1 MLNILECK
9 IIEENHHQLKV
20 GEKVQVTTRLYRRS
34 DYLLLG
40 EQINHAR
47 NLPVTGA
54 IGVLNTDHNYKD
66 GHLKKY
72 NSKVKDSTD
81 YQDLWSYVLEEK
93 ATGRL
98 IALKVGEKVD
108 KSEWETVFV
117 GLRNTNKGEEIVVY
131 STDKITESDYD
142 EISNKKESI
151 KTVYKSDMKDI
162 SIMRYMPYI
171 VWVCAFL
178 FPFGVISLNWGIV
191 FKGVFKKEF
200 EGYQVNMI
208 IVKVALLFFAAM
220 PIYAAYKMFVGYG
233 FNLTA
238 FCYSSAFW
246 GFVSWA
252 FLFGGKVI
260 LDIKNNNEIKKFN
273 EEIKK

>member
-20 GEKVQVTTRLYRRS
+20 GEKVQVTTRYYRRS
-34 DYLLLG
+34 DYSMLG
-40 EQINHAR
+40 EQLKNKKISNR
-47 NLPVTGA
+47 S
-54 IGVLNTDHNYKD
+54 IGEISSKKD
-66 GHLKKY
+66 
-72 NSKVKDSTD
+72 DS

-98 IALKVGEKVD
+98 IALKVEEKVD
-108 KSEWETVFV
+108 KSEWENIFV

-131 STDKITESDYD
+131 STEPITENDINNTNSYT
-142 EISNKKESI
+142 NKDKA
-151 KTVYKSDMKDI
+151 KTVYKSDMQDI
-162 SIMRYMPYI
+162 SIISYMPYI

-178 FPFGVISLNWGIV
+178 FPFGVISLNWCIV
-191 FKGVFKKEF
+191 FRGMFNKEF
-200 EGYQVNMI
+200 EGYPVNMT

-260 LDIKNNNEIKKFN
+260 LDIKNNKEIQKFN